1 MILQI
6 IDQESE
12 KKQKMLA
19 DDPYDN
25 DLKNQMFVEESK
37 FTDYVPFKKKIRYKN
52 RPKFTLHWK
61 RLLSLEIIKNTMY
74 ALSQHVSFV
83 KGQTVGAVSNSKQD
97 VQTLIEIPI
106 TATIEEVFDVLL
118 AENILSIPP
127 IFDNVNGN
135 NNDERNDYR
144 EINLDGKS
152 SFLQK
157 PIGELIGL
165 TPESTHLTICHHEDS
180 LADLLDLFTRRQI
193 HRVLVADKTSIEDT
207 DVEQTINE
215 DISQPCFISQTDV
228 VRFLFQNNHRLGKIL
243 DTMAA
248 DVVGKAIRVNES
260 LPFERRNLL
269 RQPSSVTIHDQA
281 LTAFRKIHQDEVSA
295 VAVVND
301 DGTLVSEVSAADL
314 RGLNRERLSD
324 LKKPV
329 IMFLVSCKGALIKP
343 FTCHGKFTL
352 SQVMAGILTSKTH
365 RAWVVD
371 EDDVPIGVITLSD
384 ILAMF
389 LPESA

>member
-1 MILQI
+1 MC
-6 IDQESE
+6 
-12 KKQKMLA
+12 
-19 DDPYDN
+19 
-25 DLKNQMFVEESK
+25 
-37 FTDYVPFKKKIRYKN
+37 
-52 RPKFTLHWK
+52 
-61 RLLSLEIIKNTMY
+61 
-74 ALSQHVSFV
+74 ALSQHINFV
-83 KGQTVGAVSNSKQD
+83 KGQTVGAVRNSKQETH
-97 VQTLIEIPI
+97 TLIEIPI

-118 AENILSIPP
+118 AENILSIPVYRLWRGHKRPVAIVNVTDLVAFVCLQP
-127 IFDNVNGN
+127 IFDNDDVNGN
-135 NNDERNDYR
+135 NSDSNDHRIYEGNDDGGT
-144 EINLDGKS
+144 NLDRKS

-165 TPESTHLTICHHEDS
+165 TPESTHLTICHSEDS
-180 LADLLDLFTRRQI
+180 LAYLLDLFTRRQI
-193 HRVLVADKTSIEDT
+193 HRVLVTDKTTMEDP
-207 DVEQTINE
+207 DVGEVINE
-215 DISQPCFISQTDV
+215 EETQPCFISQTDV

-243 DTMAA
+243 DTMAS
-248 DVVGKAIRVNES
+248 DVINKAIKVSET
-260 LPFERRNLL
+260 LTFERQNLL

-281 LTAFRKIHQDEVSA
+281 LAAFRKIHQDEVSA

-301 DGTLVSEVSAADL
+301 DGSIVSEVSAADL

-329 IMFLVSCKGALIKP
+329 IMFLVSCKGTLIKP

-389 LPESA
+389 LPESV

>member
-1 MILQI
+1 
-6 IDQESE
+6 
-12 KKQKMLA
+12 
-19 DDPYDN
+19 
-25 DLKNQMFVEESK
+25 
-37 FTDYVPFKKKIRYKN
+37 
-52 RPKFTLHWK
+52 
-61 RLLSLEIIKNTMY
+61 MY
-74 ALSQHVSFV
+74 SVSQHISFV
-83 KGQTVGAVSNSKQD
+83 KEQTVGAVRNSKQD
-97 VQTLIEIPI
+97 AKTLIEIPI

-118 AENILSIPP
+118 AENILSIPVYRLWKGHKRPVAIVNVTDLVAFVCPQP
-127 IFDNVNGN
+127 IFDKFDNVNGHN
-135 NNDERNDYR
+135 IDGNENSNDRRDDYGD
-144 EINLDGKS
+144 INLDGKS
-152 SFLQK
+152 SLLQK

-165 TPESTHLTICHHEDS
+165 TPESTHLTICHPEDS
-180 LADLLDLFTRRQI
+180 LADLLDLFTHRQI
-193 HRVLVADKTSIEDT
+193 HRVLVADKSSVEDP
-207 DVEQTINE
+207 DVGEVINE
-215 DISQPCFISQTDV
+215 DEVQPCFISQTDV
-228 VRFLFQNNHRLGKIL
+228 VRFLFQNNHRLGKVL

-248 DVVGKAIRVNES
+248 DVVGKAIRVNEN

-269 RQPSSVTIHDQA
+269 KQPSSVTIHDQA

-301 DGTLVSEVSAADL
+301 DGTIVSEVSAADL

-389 LPESA
+389 LPNSA